1 MGVAALK
8 KIFLIVNPKS
18 GKLKGKDA
26 LFDIINTMS
35 NNNCIV
41 TIKITEKCGDA
52 MNYAK
57 SACDSGIF
65 DRIICC
71 GGDGTLSE
79 TVAGVLRSEN
89 KTPVGYIPC
98 GSTNDY
104 AKSIGLSSD
113 IAEAAKYACTK
124 EASEIDIGKID
135 KRYFNYIA
143 SFGAFTQASY
153 NAPQS
158 LKNMLGHMAY
168 VLEGIKDLTKI
179 KAVNMKIKT
188 ESGSTEGDYIF
199 GAVANST
206 SIGGIVKLS
215 DLIVSLNDG
224 EFEVCLV
231 KNPSNPADLVRIIR
245 GALSA
250 DFSSPC
256 FEFFKTKSI
265 EFEVPENMPWSLDGE
280 KYVSGSNVNISVI
293 PRAVKLVL

>member
-1 MGVAALK
+1 MK

-18 GKLKGKDA
+18 GKLKGKDS
-26 LFDIINTMS
+26 LFEIINTMS
-35 NNNCIV
+35 MNNCVV
-41 TIKITEKCGDA
+41 TTKITQKCGDA
-52 MNYAK
+52 LHFAK
-57 SACDSGIF
+57 EACDRKLF

-79 TVAGVLRSEN
+79 TVAGVLRSES
-89 KTPVGYIPC
+89 KIPVGYIPC

-113 IAEAAKYACTK
+113 IVSAAEYACTK
-124 EASEIDIGKID
+124 KSSNIDIGKID
-135 KRYFNYIA
+135 NRYFNYIA

-158 LKNMLGHMAY
+158 IKNLLGHMAY
-168 VLEGIKDLTKI
+168 VLEGIKDMTKI
-179 KAVNMKIKT
+179 KAINVDVKSDEKT
-188 ESGSTEGDYIF
+188 YSGEYIF

-231 KNPSNPADLVRIIR
+231 KQPNSPADLVRIIK
-245 GALSA
+245 GAISS

-265 EFEVPENMPWSLDGE
+265 EFNVPDKTAWSLDGE
-280 KYVSGSNVNISVI
+280 KYVSSSNVNISVI
-293 PRAVKLVL
+293 PNAIKLVL